1 MQYKLMFY
9 YLRSKEGI
17 IKECRIEK
25 MKSEK
30 LFELAS
36 RYMPAGVSSPVR
48 AYKPYPFFTTHASG
62 SRLYDVDG
70 REYIDYCLAYGPL
83 VLGHGND
90 EVKEAV
96 KDQLEKGWLFGTPH
110 EQEMTLAT
118 RIIAQYP
125 SIEMV
130 RFVNTGSEATM
141 AGIRLARG
149 FTDRDKIVKIEG
161 GFHGAHDGVL
171 VKAGSGATTFGIPD
185 SKGIPKESVKN
196 TLQVPFNDAPAL
208 TELLEQHSGTVAAVI
223 IEPVMG
229 NVGPIPPEAGYL
241 QDVRAITKEH
251 DVVLILDEVIT
262 GFRLALGGAQEFYGV
277 DSDLTILGK
286 IVGGGFPI
294 GVFGGRKELME
305 LVAPSGPVYQAGT
318 FSGNPVSITAGVK
331 TIELLERDGV
341 PERLNARGEQMRNA
355 LREIVR
361 DSGIDGYVSGVGSM
375 FKLFFSPGGE
385 PVKNYAD
392 ALRCDKDRY
401 MALFHLMLDSG
412 VFLPPSQFETNFI
425 STAHTDEDIERTI
438 AAYAANVARI

>member
-1 MQYKLMFY
+1 
-9 YLRSKEGI
+9 
-17 IKECRIEK
+17 
-25 MKSEK
+25 MKSEM
-30 LFELAS
+30 LFERAS

-48 AYKPYPFFTTHASG
+48 AYKPYPFFTTHARG

-83 VLGHGND
+83 VLGHGNE
-90 EVKEAV
+90 EVKAAV

-110 EQEMTLAT
+110 EQETTLAT
-118 RIIAQYP
+118 RIIAHYP
-125 SIEMV
+125 AIEMV

-149 FTDRDKIVKIEG
+149 FTDREKIVKIEG

-185 SKGIPKESVKN
+185 SKGIPKDSVKN
-196 TLQVPFNDAPAL
+196 TLQAPFNDAPAL
-208 TELLEQHSGTVAAVI
+208 TALLEQHAGTVAAVI
-223 IEPVMG
+223 LEPVMG

-305 LVAPSGPVYQAGT
+305 LVAPAGPVYQAGT

-341 PERLNARGEQMRNA
+341 PERLNARGEQIRNA

-361 DSGIDGYVSGVGSM
+361 DAGVDGYVAGVGSM
-375 FKLFFSPGGE
+375 FKLFFSPGGA
-385 PVKNYAD
+385 PVTNYAD
-392 ALRCDKDRY
+392 VLRCDKTRY
-401 MALFHLMLDSG
+401 MALFHAMLASG
-412 VFLPPSQFETNFI
+412 VFLPPSQFETNFL
-425 STAHTDEDIERTI
+425 SAAHTDDDIERTI
-438 AAYAANVARI
+438 AAYAANVARL

>member
-1 MQYKLMFY
+1 
-9 YLRSKEGI
+9 
-17 IKECRIEK
+17 
-25 MKSEK
+25 MKSKK
-30 LFELAS
+30 LFQQAS

-48 AYKPYPFFTTHASG
+48 AYKPYPFFTTHANG
-62 SRLYDVDG
+62 SRLYDADG
-70 REYIDYCLAYGPL
+70 LEYIDYCLAYGPL

-90 EVKEAV
+90 EVKQAV
-96 KDQLEKGWLFGTPH
+96 RDQLENGWLFGTPH
-110 EQEMTLAT
+110 EQEMVLAKK
-118 RIIAQYP
+118 IIAHYP
-125 SIEMV
+125 SVEMV

-196 TLQVPFNDAPAL
+196 TLQVPFNDASAL
-208 TELLEQHSGTVAAVI
+208 STRLEQHSGTVAAVI
-223 IEPVMG
+223 LEPVMG
-229 NVGPIPPEAGYL
+229 NVGPIPPDEGYL
-241 QDVRAITKEH
+241 QDVRKITKEH
-251 DVVLILDEVIT
+251 DVLLILDEVIT

-294 GVFGGRKELME
+294 GVFGGKTELME

-331 TIELLERDGV
+331 TVEILERDGV
-341 PERLNARGEQMRNA
+341 PEKLNARGEQMRNA
-355 LREIVR
+355 LRETVR
-361 DSGIDGYVSGVGSM
+361 DSGVEGYVSGVGSM

-385 PVKNYAD
+385 QVRNYVD
-392 ALRCDKDRY
+392 VLRCDKNRY
-401 MALFHLMLDSG
+401 MALFQLMLDSG

-425 STAHTDEDIERTI
+425 SAAHTDEDIERTI
-438 AAYAANVARI
+438 AAYAANLTRI